1 MSLCI
6 NVYTWYFAGLTFGD
20 LVIAGPEALV
30 IKSDINSDDN
40 KVADQSQNG
49 LAVVNNKL
57 SDDENNKLSDD
68 ENNKLSDDENNKLSD
83 DENSKLSDSATSVT
97 ENKTSN
103 ESEDDNNSDC
113 GESTVKNDKNRTNLE
128 IRSSVLFNEKEV
140 EKRRLFFQREGNQ
153 YVKSFFEVIKKQ
165 EKTGG

>member
-6 NVYTWYFAGLTFGD
+6 NIYTCYFAGLTFGD

-30 IKSDINSDDN
+30 IKSDNN

-83 DENSKLSDSATSVT
+83 FVP
-97 ENKTSN
+97 
-103 ESEDDNNSDC
+103 
-113 GESTVKNDKNRTNLE
+113 
-128 IRSSVLFNEKEV
+128 
-140 EKRRLFFQREGNQ
+140 Q
-153 YVKSFFEVIKKQ
+153 
-165 EKTGG
+165 